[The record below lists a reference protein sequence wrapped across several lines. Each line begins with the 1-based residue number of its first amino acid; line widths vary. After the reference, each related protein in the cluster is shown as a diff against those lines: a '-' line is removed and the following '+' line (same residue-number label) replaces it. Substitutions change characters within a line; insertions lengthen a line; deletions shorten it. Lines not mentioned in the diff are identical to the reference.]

1 MIRSRPALDGTID
14 PMPVNIPRDLP
25 ARAILEDEGI
35 FVMSDERARSQ
46 DIRPMRIAI
55 LNLMPTKEATET
67 QLLRVLGSTPLQ
79 VEVTLLHM
87 ASHASRNTAPEH
99 LEAFYATFADVRD
112 RYFDGM
118 VVTGAP
124 IERLD
129 FEDVDY
135 WPEMTQILDWSR
147 EHVYST
153 IHICWGAQA
162 ALYRHYGVPK
172 YELPSKL
179 FGVFDHEVKLP
190 ESPLLRGFDE
200 QFRAPHSRHTD
211 IHAADIV
218 ATGKVDILATSGDA
232 GVLLAATPDNRQVF
246 ITGHPEYDRDTLG
259 REYRRDVDAGQ
270 PIDVPVNYYPGDD
283 PARDPVLNW
292 RSHGVLLYA
301 NWLNHCVYQQ
311 VPFEQG
317 GV

>member
-1 MIRSRPALDGTID
+1 
-14 PMPVNIPRDLP
+14 MPVNIPRDLP
-25 ARAILEDEGI
+25 ARATLEGEGI

-67 QLLRVLGSTPLQ
+67 QLLRVLGGTPLQ

-87 ASHASRNTAPEH
+87 ASHSSRNTPPEH
-99 LEAFYATFADVRD
+99 LEAFYATFADVAD
-112 RYFDGM
+112 QYFDGM
-118 VVTGAP
+118 IITGAP
-124 IERLD
+124 IERLE

-172 YELPSKL
+172 HELPQKL
-179 FGVFDHEVKLP
+179 SGIFDHRVLQP
-190 ESPLLRGFDE
+190 ESPLLRGFDDVLV
-200 QFRAPHSRHTD
+200 APQSRHTGV
-211 IHAADIV
+211 HAADIE
-218 ATGKVDILATSGDA
+218 ATGVVDVLATGDDS
-232 GVLLAATPDNRQVF
+232 GVLLAATPDLRQVF
-246 ITGHPEYDRDTLG
+246 ITGHPEYDRDTLD
-259 REYRRDVDAGQ
+259 REYQRDAAAGMD
-270 PIDVPVNYYPGDD
+270 PALPAGYYPDDD
-283 PARDPVLNW
+283 PSREPAVTW

-301 NWLNHCVYQQ
+301 NWLNHCVYQR
-311 VPFEQG
+311 VPFE
-317 GV
+317 

>member
-1 MIRSRPALDGTID
+1 
-14 PMPVNIPRDLP
+14 MPVNVPRDLP

-35 FVMSDERARSQ
+35 FVMSDEQARSQ

-99 LEAFYATFADVRD
+99 LDAFYATFGDVADQ
-112 RYFDGM
+112 YFDGM
-118 VVTGAP
+118 IVTGAP
-124 IERLD
+124 IERLK

-135 WPEMTQILDWSR
+135 WPEMTQILDWSLD
-147 EHVYST
+147 HVHST

-162 ALYRHYGVPK
+162 ALYRHHGVQK

-179 FGVFDHEVKLP
+179 SGVFDHRVVRP
-190 ESPLLRGFDE
+190 ESALLRGFDDTVAVP
-200 QFRAPHSRHTD
+200 QSRYTD
-211 IHAADIV
+211 VHAADID
-218 ATGKVDILATSGDA
+218 ATGTVDVLAVGDDA
-232 GVLLAATPDNRQVF
+232 GMVLAATPDLRQVF
-246 ITGHPEYDRDTLG
+246 VTGHPEYDRDTLD
-259 REYRRDVDAGQ
+259 REYRRDVDTGLDPAL
-270 PIDVPVNYYPGDD
+270 PANYYPDDD
-283 PARDPVLNW
+283 PSREPRVTW
-292 RSHGVLLYA
+292 RGHGVLLYA

-311 VPFEQG
+311 VPFERNP
-317 GV
+317 

>member
-1 MIRSRPALDGTID
+1 
-14 PMPVNIPRDLP
+14 MPVNVPRDLP

-99 LEAFYATFADVRD
+99 LEAFYGTFADVAD
-112 RYFDGM
+112 QYFDGM
-118 VVTGAP
+118 IVTGAP
-124 IERLD
+124 IERLN

-135 WPEMTQILDWSR
+135 WPEMVQILDWSLD
-147 EHVYST
+147 HVYST

-162 ALYRHYGVPK
+162 ALYRHYGVGK
-172 YELPSKL
+172 YELPHKL
-179 FGVFDHEVKLP
+179 SGVYRHRVIRP
-190 ESPLLRGFDE
+190 ESALLRGLDDSLVVP
-200 QFRAPHSRHTD
+200 QSRHTGVHVSD
-211 IHAADIV
+211 IAGTDAVDVLAAGD
-218 ATGKVDILATSGDA
+218 DA
-232 GVLLAATPDNRQVF
+232 GLLLAATPDLRQVF

-259 REYRRDVDAGQ
+259 REYQRDVEAGLH
-270 PIDVPVNYYPGDD
+270 PALPANYYPSDD
-283 PARDPVLNW
+283 PTREPALTW
-292 RSHGVLLYA
+292 RSHGTMLYA
-301 NWLNHCVYQQ
+301 NWLNHCVYQR
-311 VPFEQG
+311 VPFEQNLPG
-317 GV
+317 Q

>member
-1 MIRSRPALDGTID
+1 
-14 PMPVNIPRDLP
+14 MPVNIPRDLP
-25 ARAILEDEGI
+25 ARAILEGEGI

-87 ASHASRNTAPEH
+87 ASHSSRNTAPEH
-99 LEAFYATFADVRD
+99 LEAFYATFADIAD
-112 RYFDGM
+112 QYFDGLI
-118 VVTGAP
+118 VTGAP
-124 IERLD
+124 IERLN

-172 YELPSKL
+172 YELPRKL
-179 FGVFDHEVKLP
+179 FGVFDHQVLRP
-190 ESPLLRGFDE
+190 ESALLRGFDE
-200 QFRAPHSRHTD
+200 RFHAPHSRHTD
-211 IHAADIV
+211 IHAADIE
-218 ATGKVDILATSGDA
+218 ATGQVDLLAVSADA
-232 GVLLAATPDNRQVF
+232 GVLLAATPDLRQVF
-246 ITGHPEYDRDTLG
+246 VTGHPEYDRDTLA
-259 REYRRDVDAGQ
+259 REYRRDVETGQ
-270 PIDVPVNYYPGDD
+270 PIDVPAHYYPGDD
-283 PARDPVLNW
+283 PAAEPIVNW

-301 NWLNHCVYQQ
+301 NWLNHCVYQR
-311 VPFEQG
+311 VPFESQNSAP
-317 GV
+317 